1 MADTKRYQVV
11 SAAVIVPVDRGDGP
25 VIHTLYR
32 GMVFDGDPTN
42 MRVAHNAESGYIVEI
57 GADAVAGVDAAGTPL
72 VDDKPTVGDGN
83 PGDPV
88 ADIRPGRGQR
98 AGAPRGRARPDEQ
111 AKADAVEA
119 KRAGCRREVARRRQR
134 TGRSGG
140 PRGVGRIRGPEGL
153 RPGDG
158 REVVEGRHPRPVQG
172 LTGTRFPPVWGSVR
186 AYRQCRRA
194 PPAHPPIPPATGATT
209 FERAP
214 DARAVG

>member
-42 MRVAHNAESGYIVEI
+42 TRVAHNAESGYIVEI

-88 ADIRPGRGQR
+88 PMFDPGVVNEQAHQPVVAAKPDTGADVDAKRQAAAAKLPADGSAPDGRAAHEVWVEYAVRKGYDRETVEKSSKDDIRALFKG
-98 AGAPRGRARPDEQ
+98 
-111 AKADAVEA
+111 
-119 KRAGCRREVARRRQR
+119 
-134 TGRSGG
+134 
-140 PRGVGRIRGPEGL
+140 
-153 RPGDG
+153 
-158 REVVEGRHPRPVQG
+158 
-172 LTGTRFPPVWGSVR
+172 
-186 AYRQCRRA
+186 
-194 PPAHPPIPPATGATT
+194 
-209 FERAP
+209 
-214 DARAVG
+214 

>member
-1 MADTKRYQVV
+1 MGLNMSSDTKRYQVV

-42 MRVAHNAESGYIVEI
+42 VRVAHNAESGYIVEI

-88 ADIRPGRGQR
+88 PTFDPGVVNEQAHR
-98 AGAPRGRARPDEQ
+98 AVAQAGDEQ

-119 KRAGCRREVARRRQR
+119 KRAAAAAKLPADGSA
-134 TGRSGG
+134 
-140 PRGVGRIRGPEGL
+140 P
-153 RPGDG
+153 DG
-158 REVVEGRHPRPVQG
+158 RAATEVWVEYAVRQG
-172 LTGTRFPPVWGSVR
+172 YDRETVEKSSKDDIR
-186 AYRQCRRA
+186 ALFK
-194 PPAHPPIPPATGATT
+194 G
-209 FERAP
+209 
-214 DARAVG
+214 